1 MVRMDGLFSKFR
13 WWLLLGYAIGWAMA
27 WSLYIAFCSQ
37 FPPARESLG
46 DERYFLAWRG
56 IVIGGAITGAVL
68 YLSNL
73 YMQRVM
79 QRFRQSTDSHWTP
92 HH

>member
-1 MVRMDGLFSKFR
+1 MVGMDRLFSKFR

-27 WSLYIAFCSQ
+27 WSLYVAFSSQ

-46 DERYFLAWRG
+46 DEGYFQAWHG
-56 IVIGGAITGAVL
+56 IVIGGAITGAIL

-73 YMQRVM
+73 YMLRVM
-79 QRFRQSTDSHWTP
+79 QRFRRPTEPSDSAR
-92 HH
+92 